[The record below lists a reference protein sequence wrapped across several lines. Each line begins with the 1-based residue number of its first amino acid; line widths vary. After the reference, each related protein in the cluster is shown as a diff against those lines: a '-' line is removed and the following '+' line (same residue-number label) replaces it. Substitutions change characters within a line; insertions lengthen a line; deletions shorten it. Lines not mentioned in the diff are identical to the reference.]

1 MIPNTASIWLLAV
14 FFRMIRHKCT
24 RVRIECVLGREWQKT
39 KIMLDFLSMLL
50 YNYGDIVPT
59 YRQMSEVMRFAGAFR
74 VPPTNYGDYNMTQTK
89 NKTISQER
97 VWMKYYSREVW
108 EAPIPQCT
116 CYNYLKA
123 ENAERLD
130 VYALNFYGKKT
141 TFRQLFAN
149 IEICANAFAAM
160 GVKQGDLVSFLTIA
174 TPQSIAALYA
184 LNKLGATA
192 NMIDPRMDVDTIRRA
207 VIESGSRILVALDIA
222 FPKVRPIMEDINQDY
237 IITVS
242 VADTLPLPLKIAMKL
257 AVKADVPYGEQVLKF
272 KEFLGRGK
280 GVQSQEAPYVG
291 DAVMA
296 IAYTG
301 GTTGHPKGAM
311 LTNDSMNAV
320 AYNFKHAGLD
330 YKLGDQF
337 LGIIPVF
344 TSYGMVCGMHMPM
357 CMGATLVPI
366 PKFDATKF
374 GKLVKK
380 FRPNHIICTP
390 VFIEMLMNS
399 KEVQNMDLSFLTT
412 LASGGDTMNE
422 GLENKLHQFV
432 KEHNMKYPLAQG
444 YGMSEVSAAAS
455 FCVNNIYKRGSVGI
469 PSVATIMSIFDPET
483 GEELDYNQIGEV
495 CIAGPTL
502 MKGYFNRPEETAH
515 VLRKHDDGM
524 IWVHSGDLGYMD
536 EDGFVFIKGRVKRMI
551 TRFDGHKVFP
561 VNMEGFVNARS
572 EVHNCCVIGVNDREH
587 SQGQYPMVVV
597 ELERGVDHWSGCS
610 AIYTACQQL
619 EERGRPVAVVAV
631 DAIPLT
637 GSGKNDFRALEQK
650 YADFD
655 YTSWKL

>member
-1 MIPNTASIWLLAV
+1 MVETKKRSI
-14 FFRMIRHKCT
+14 
-24 RVRIECVLGREWQKT
+24 
-39 KIMLDFLSMLL
+39 
-50 YNYGDIVPT
+50 
-59 YRQMSEVMRFAGAFR
+59 SEE
-74 VPPTNYGDYNMTQTK
+74 K
-89 NKTISQER
+89 
-97 VWMKYYSREVW
+97 VWMKYYSEDVVN
-108 EAPIPQCT
+108 APIPKCT
-116 CYNYLKA
+116 CYSYLRS
-123 ENAERLD
+123 ENAGRMD
-130 VYALNFYGKKT
+130 SYALNFYGSKM
-141 TFRQLFAN
+141 TFRELFAK
-149 IEICANAFAAM
+149 IEKCANAFSSL

-174 TPQSIAALYA
+174 TPETIAALYA

-192 NMIDPRMDVDTIRRA
+192 NMIDPRMDVETIRRA

-222 FPKVRPIMEDINQDY
+222 FPKVCPIMEDIQQKW

-242 VADTLPLPLKIAMKL
+242 VADCLPLPLKIAMRMK
-257 AVKADVPYGEQVLKF
+257 VKTDVPYGEKVLKF

-280 GVQSQEAPYVG
+280 DVQSVEAPYVG

-301 GTTGHPKGAM
+301 GTTGFPKGAM
-311 LTNDSMNAV
+311 LTNDSMNSV
-320 AYNFKHAGLD
+320 AYNFKYAGLD
-330 YKLGDQF
+330 HKIGYKF

-366 PKFDATKF
+366 PKFDPTKF

-399 KEVQNMDLSFLTT
+399 KEVQGMDLSFLIT

-422 GLENKLHQFV
+422 GLESKLHRFV

-455 FCVNNIYKRGSVGI
+455 FCVNDIYKRGSVGI
-469 PSVATIMSIFDPET
+469 PSVATTISIFDPDT

-495 CIAGPTL
+495 CISGPTL

-561 VNMEGFVNARS
+561 VNMEGFVNARP
-572 EVHNCCVIGVNDREH
+572 EVHNCCVIGVNDRAH

-597 ELERGVDHWSGCS
+597 ELERGVDRWTGCS
-610 AIYTACQQL
+610 SIYQACQEL

-631 DAIPLT
+631 ESIPLT
-637 GSGKNDFRALEQK
+637 GSGKNDYRTLEKK